1 MRKTLTI
8 LFLLQYLCLNCNSN
22 AQHHPIVR
30 TGAELL
36 IAEHLYELE
45 GRSIGLV
52 MNPTARI
59 ANVHLLDTLLQ
70 LKVDIKALFSPEHGF
85 RGQFSDGEIIEDGID
100 QQSGLPVYSLYGATK
115 KPTQEML
122 KGIDLLL
129 FDMQDVGARFYTFN
143 STMRYVIE
151 AASKYNIEIWILDR
165 PNPIGGEYV
174 SGWVLDPEFESM
186 VGSHFTPV
194 AHGMT
199 LGELALMGIGEGWY
213 QLNEDPQ
220 IKVIKM
226 KGWTR
231 WMRWP
236 DTGLPWIPPSPNL
249 PTFEHAFVYLGT
261 CFIEGTSISEGRGT
275 SNPFLTLGAPD
286 YSSDIAHLNILK
298 EKYKVEIDT
307 LSFKPK
313 SIPGK
318 SFHPKYEDVLLNG
331 IYIHPKIDFIMPV
344 EFGVEVTNHFLKN
357 APKSRFKEYIDLL
370 TGKKFNDTDSLKISW
385 QNEVN
390 NFKMKRKKYLLYQ

>member
-1 MRKTLTI
+1 
-8 LFLLQYLCLNCNSN
+8 
-22 AQHHPIVR
+22 
-30 TGAELL
+30 
-36 IAEHLYELE
+36 
-45 GRSIGLV
+45 
-52 MNPTARI
+52 
-59 ANVHLLDTLLQ
+59 
-70 LKVDIKALFSPEHGF
+70 
-85 RGQFSDGEIIEDGID
+85 
-100 QQSGLPVYSLYGATK
+100 
-115 KPTQEML
+115 
-122 KGIDLLL
+122 
-129 FDMQDVGARFYTFN
+129 
-143 STMRYVIE
+143 
-151 AASKYNIEIWILDR
+151 
-165 PNPIGGEYV
+165 
-174 SGWVLDPEFESM
+174 
-186 VGSHFTPV
+186 
-194 AHGMT
+194 
-199 LGELALMGIGEGWY
+199 MGIGEGWY

-318 SFHPKYEDVLLNG
+318 SLHPKYEDVLLNG